1 MEAPP
6 SLMQRRHEVWGAG
19 DRALLKVPQQLQL
32 SWLLH
37 GLVQRSEINPLLPM
51 PPWLCGEVAG
61 RRVHG
66 VRLLVNSFGKRN
78 RFELLDSLNV
88 TRSLRAGRGM

>member
-51 PPWLCGEVAG
+51 PPWLCGEQAC
-61 RRVHG
+61 RRV
-66 VRLLVNSFGKRN
+66 LASSPCEFCFWNEQLF
-78 RFELLDSLNV
+78 
-88 TRSLRAGRGM
+88 RGA